1 MLSKLTANK
10 MALGAVVGIVGGLI
24 VAVLLVVV
32 GGVGRSTPASAEGSH
47 APAAAATAKAPAKT
61 VPGKETVDTRFG
73 PTYVIK
79 DRIVNLADPGGRR
92 YLRFSVAIQFQPLT
106 AAHAGG
112 PAAGGFQLMDYLPEL
127 DGGAARDQLIAEGGS
142 GKDPDKEFQ
151 PLIKPY

>member
-10 MALGAVVGIVGGLI
+10 MVLGAVVGIVGGLI

-47 APAAAATAKAPAKT
+47 APPVATAKAPSKAA
-61 VPGKETVDTRFG
+61 PGKEAVDSHFG

-92 YLRFSVAIQFQPLT
+92 YLRFSVTIQFQPP
-106 AAHAGG
+106 ASAHATG
-112 PAAGGFQLMDYLPEL
+112 PAAASGFQLMDYQPAL
-127 DGGAARDQLIAEGGS
+127 DGGAARPQLVAEG

-151 PLIKPY
+151 PLIRPYA